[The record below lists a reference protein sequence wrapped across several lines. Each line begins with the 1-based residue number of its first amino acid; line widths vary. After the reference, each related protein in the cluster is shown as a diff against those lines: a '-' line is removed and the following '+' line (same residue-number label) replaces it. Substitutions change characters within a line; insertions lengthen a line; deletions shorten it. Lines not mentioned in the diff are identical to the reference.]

1 MNSAPVR
8 LSAGVV
14 VVRRFPEGW
23 RFLLL
28 RAFKNWDF
36 PKGLVDAGEEPLEAA
51 RREVKEETLIDD
63 LRFDWGFEFRETEPY
78 ARGKVA
84 RFYLAESPAAQ
95 VSLPVN
101 PAIGRPEHHQF
112 RWVDLEQALAL
123 CPPRLKPI
131 LHWAAQRLINT
142 AASLRQP
149 G

>member
-1 MNSAPVR
+1 MNSAPAR

-36 PKGLVDAGEEPLEAA
+36 PKGLVEAGEEPLAAA
-51 RREVKEETLIDD
+51 RREVREETLIDD
-63 LRFDWGFEFRETEPY
+63 LRFDWGFAYQQTEPY

-84 RFYLAESPAAQ
+84 RFYLAASPAAA
-95 VSLPVN
+95 VSLPVSSEL
-101 PAIGRPEHHQF
+101 GRPEHHEF
-112 RWVDLEQALAL
+112 RWADLQQALSL
-123 CPPRLKPI
+123 CPPRLAPI
-131 LHWAAQRLINT
+131 LHWAAQTLEG
-142 AASLRQP
+142 ADS